1 MNPPAIRNNAIKRRY
16 ELMQGDQVLAFA
28 DYRLVGD
35 AIKITHTE
43 VGAGYEYKGF
53 GSMLAKQMLDDVRE
67 QNSRVIPACEFIAAY
82 IQKHAEYGNL
92 VAAKR

>member
-16 ELMQGDQVLAFA
+16 ELMQEEQVLAFA
-28 DYRLVGD
+28 DYRLVDD

-43 VGAGYEYKGF
+43 VGAGHEGKGY
-53 GSMLAKQMLDDVRE
+53 GSMLAKQMLDDVRA
-67 QNSRVIPACEFIAAY
+67 QNRQVIPACEFIAAY

-92 VAAKR
+92 LAAER